1 MIYVPAGTDP
11 AKAPEGYGRFDSFR
25 NPQLWEAA
33 RTWVAKLQ
41 ATQQPEAA
49 QS

>member
-1 MIYVPAGTDP
+1 MIYTPAGTDP

-25 NPQLWEAA
+25 DPQLWEAA
-33 RTWVAKLQ
+33 RTWIAKLEAAQ
-41 ATQQPEAA
+41 HSEAA